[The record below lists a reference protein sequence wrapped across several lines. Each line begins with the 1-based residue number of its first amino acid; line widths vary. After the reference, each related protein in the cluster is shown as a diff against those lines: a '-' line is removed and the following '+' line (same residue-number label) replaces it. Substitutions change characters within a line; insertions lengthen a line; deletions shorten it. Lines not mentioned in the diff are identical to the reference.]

1 MRFKKFKHGLLIKQ
15 KTIHIN
21 KKVVSFREDAINIKS
36 ESLKNSS
43 DIYIDFSDVYF
54 ISRAFTDELLNV
66 IEEIK
71 KEGKKIHLLKMN
83 SNLKKMIQLVK
94 NGRKKIKK
102 ELKSA

>member
-1 MRFKKFKHGLLIKQ
+1 MKP
-15 KTIHIN
+15 KTIRIN
-21 KKVVSFREDAINIKS
+21 KKVISFREDAINIKS
-36 ESLKNSS
+36 KSLKNSS